1 MSDKSRIDAVH
12 HLRPFSDPRVIEKQ
26 GPMVIVRGEGCFIED
41 DAGRRYLD
49 GMAGLW
55 CMQVGHGRRELIDAA
70 TRQMEKL
77 AYYNTFFG
85 TTTEPLAEL
94 VDVLRDLTPGELD
107 WFVFGNSGSEAVDS
121 AVRLV
126 RHYWASSGAPE
137 KKIVIGRTFGYHGS
151 TMAAASIGGMA
162 GMHAQ
167 GGLPLPDFEH
177 IPPPYP
183 FVDCPD
189 ADPDALDAYGR
200 RAADALEEKITE
212 LGAHRVAAFIGEPV
226 LGAGGVIVP
235 PDSYW
240 PRIQE
245 ICREHDVLLV
255 ADEVICGFG
264 RTGRTFGCGRY
275 EIEPDLMTMA
285 KGLTSGY
292 FPMSALA
299 IGPRVAACI
308 RDGGVLQH
316 GFTYSG
322 HPVGAAVALANLKVI
337 ADEGLVER
345 AGNESGP
352 RLQAE
357 LASLTDLPMVG
368 EVRGVGMIAGLE
380 LVRDGATRERFEPA
394 GRAAGLVRDRCLEE
408 GLVVRQIRE
417 GLAVCP
423 PLTISDEEIG
433 LLGERLRS
441 GIERAADELGR

>member
-1 MSDKSRIDAVH
+1 
-12 HLRPFSDPRVIEKQ
+12 
-26 GPMVIVRGEGCFIED
+26 
-41 DAGRRYLD
+41 
-49 GMAGLW
+49 
-55 CMQVGHGRRELIDAA
+55 
-70 TRQMEKL
+70 
-77 AYYNTFFG
+77 
-85 TTTEPLAEL
+85 
-94 VDVLRDLTPGELD
+94 
-107 WFVFGNSGSEAVDS
+107 
-121 AVRLV
+121 
-126 RHYWASSGAPE
+126 
-137 KKIVIGRTFGYHGS
+137 
-151 TMAAASIGGMA
+151 
-162 GMHAQ
+162 
-167 GGLPLPDFEH
+167 
-177 IPPPYP
+177 
-183 FVDCPD
+183 
-189 ADPDALDAYGR
+189 
-200 RAADALEEKITE
+200 
-212 LGAHRVAAFIGEPV
+212 
-226 LGAGGVIVP
+226 
-235 PDSYW
+235 
-240 PRIQE
+240 
-245 ICREHDVLLV
+245 
-255 ADEVICGFG
+255 
-264 RTGRTFGCGRY
+264 
-275 EIEPDLMTMA
+275 MA

>member
-1 MSDKSRIDAVH
+1 M
-12 HLRPFSDPRVIEKQ
+12 
-26 GPMVIVRGEGCFIED
+26 
-41 DAGRRYLD
+41 
-49 GMAGLW
+49 
-55 CMQVGHGRRELIDAA
+55 
-70 TRQMEKL
+70 
-77 AYYNTFFG
+77 
-85 TTTEPLAEL
+85 
-94 VDVLRDLTPGELD
+94 
-107 WFVFGNSGSEAVDS
+107 FGNSGSEAVDS
-121 AVRLV
+121 AIRLV

-137 KKIVIGRTFGYHGS
+137 KKVVIGRTFGYHGS
-151 TMAAASIGGMA
+151 TMVAASIGGMA

-177 IPPPYP
+177 IAPPYP

-189 ADPDALDAYGR
+189 ADAESLDAYGR
-200 RAADALEEKITE
+200 RAADALDEKITE

-240 PRIQE
+240 PRVQE
-245 ICREHDVLLV
+245 ICREHDVLLI

-264 RTGRTFGCGRY
+264 RTGRTFGSDRY
-275 EIEPDLMTMA
+275 AIQPDLMTLA

-292 FPMSALA
+292 FPMSAVA

-322 HPVGAAVALANLKVI
+322 HPVAAAVALANLKVI

-352 RLQAE
+352 QLQAA
-357 LASLTDLPMVG
+357 LAKLADLPIVG

-380 LVRDGATRERFEPA
+380 IVRDPATRERFDPP
-394 GRAAGLVRDRCLEE
+394 GHAAARVRDHCLEE
-408 GLVVRQIRE
+408 GLVVRSIRE

-423 PLTISDEEIG
+423 PLTISEPEIA
-433 LLGERLRS
+433 LLVARLQR